1 MKKIMDKNK
10 ELNIFEQLDNMN
22 DKSIINNNNNNNSN
36 NLNINEDNKINN
48 NNNTGTE
55 ERIILAISKEEN
67 QDSLDRLKKLDELS
81 TVMDQS
87 IITEEEMNAMEQA
100 RKDEI
105 KSIIQ
110 KEKMDRK
117 HLADHRM
124 IWEESL
130 GWNEENEKDYE
141 QYNNKNNNVSSNYDD
156 INDLAKEME
165 KLYVNENEMEENIEE
180 IISKKKIII

>member
-1 MKKIMDKNK
+1 MAESFLDDDEEEEDNGNEEKNNGQNK

-22 DKSIINNNNNNNSN
+22 DKSNNNNNNNSN
-36 NLNINEDNKINN
+36 IVNINEDNKINN

-130 GWNEENEKDYE
+130 GWNEEK
-141 QYNNKNNNVSSNYDD
+141 
-156 INDLAKEME
+156 M
-165 KLYVNENEMEENIEE
+165 
-180 IISKKKIII
+180 KKIMNNIIIKIIMYHLLMMI